1 MSKIFITVELY
12 LISLLKKAVDD
23 VWITPTI
30 LLQPQELSAFSGF
43 MPIFFVNS

>member
-12 LISLLKKAVDD
+12 LISLLNKAVDD

-30 LLQPQELSAFSGF
+30 LIQPQELSAFSAF
-43 MPIFFVNS
+43 MPTFFRS